1 MYRTPA
7 TLLAAMILFPAAAS
21 ALPPDHIVT
30 YSFRETP
37 SDSLSN
43 TLIVAKLHIAARS
56 QNGDDVTWKINELE
70 FVEIASGDRWTQP
83 YPSLPDWVV
92 THADPDNPVP
102 TDFVSPP
109 ALSGTAAARMIEGDD
124 LDYDVVPGTC
134 DTLCES
140 LFDGR
145 VIAAKYRFA
154 TANKVIAEEKDDDE
168 PAETDFE
175 EDPS

>member
-7 TLLAAMILFPAAAS
+7 TLLAAMILCPAAAS
-21 ALPPDHIVT
+21 ALPPDHTVT

-43 TLIVAKLHIAARS
+43 TLIVAKLHIAAQS

-70 FVEIASGDRWTQP
+70 FVEIASGDRWTQA
-83 YPSLPDWVV
+83 YPSLPAWVV
-92 THADPDNPVP
+92 THADPVNPVP
-102 TDFVSPP
+102 ADFVSPP
-109 ALSGTAAARMIEGDD
+109 AFSGTAAPEAVSGDD

-134 DTLCES
+134 DSACQS

-154 TANKVIAEEKDDDE
+154 TAIRVIAEEKDDDE

-175 EDPS
+175 HDPS